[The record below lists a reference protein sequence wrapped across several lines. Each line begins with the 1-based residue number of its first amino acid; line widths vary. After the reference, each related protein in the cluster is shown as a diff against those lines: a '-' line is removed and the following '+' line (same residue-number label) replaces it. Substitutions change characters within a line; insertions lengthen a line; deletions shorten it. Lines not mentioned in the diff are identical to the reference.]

1 MKRLKRGM
9 TILLSSVLVCGIA
22 HGQDPYPQ
30 TITCHETLQLCDKA
44 LRDQIKV
51 TDLQAAIVEDMGKRY
66 LIVAEQNQQLKEDA
80 NQWFRNPFLIGGVSF
95 GLGALL
101 MGVIKK

>member
-1 MKRLKRGM
+1 MKKLKNAM
-9 TILLSSVLVCGIA
+9 IA
-22 HGQDPYPQ
+22 LMIATAIPAHSQEPFPQ
-30 TITCHETLQLCDKA
+30 APTCHETLQLCDKA
-44 LRDQIKV
+44 LRDQIKI

-80 NQWFRNPFLIGGVSF
+80 NSWFRNPWIVGGLSF
-95 GLGALL
+95 GLGALV